1 MKIKLHHIIRYIVS
15 CGITAMDLLL
25 YEFFFMLKYL
35 LYIMMGLWS
44 NGYFVTRAPC
54 LNEGHDYERYSQRGH
69 LRSDLVGLLIMDGS
83 VHIKGTDFVS
93 QVLQDNVNLA
103 GNGLKSWV
111 DHMMLSYGMII
122 VLQHILYLYC
132 IHDDIVKW

>member
-1 MKIKLHHIIRYIVS
+1 MNVIHSV
-15 CGITAMDLLL
+15 
-25 YEFFFMLKYL
+25 
-35 LYIMMGLWS
+35 
-44 NGYFVTRAPC
+44 
-54 LNEGHDYERYSQRGH
+54 GH
-69 LRSDLVGLLIMDGS
+69 LRSDSVRLLIMDGS

-111 DHMMLSYGMII
+111 EHMVLSYGMII

-132 IHDDIVKW
+132 IHDDIVK